1 MKSIFRIGLYTLCII
16 GFVGFMVYLGARQDY
31 RAENGDI
38 PAITSADWTKGD
50 AGAPIRLVEYSD
62 FQCPSCAMVDPLIK
76 EALKGEESR
85 VFFVYR
91 HFPLSQIHANAQY
104 AAQAAEAAGR
114 QGKFWEVHDLLF
126 EKQDEWGESENAQEM
141 IKNYVITT
149 GINMEQWAV
158 DVNDQE
164 IIKKIENDAQGALRA
179 GVDGTPTF
187 FMNGKAI
194 GRTPTSVNAWKEL
207 FDSVAL

>member
-1 MKSIFRIGLYTLCII
+1 MLS
-16 GFVGFMVYLGARQDY
+16 
-31 RAENGDI
+31 
-38 PAITSADWTKGD
+38 
-50 AGAPIRLVEYSD
+50 
-62 FQCPSCAMVDPLIK
+62 
-76 EALKGEESR
+76 EESR

>member
-1 MKSIFRIGLYTLCII
+1 MKSIFRIGLYTLCIL

>member
-1 MKSIFRIGLYTLCII
+1 MKSIFRIGLYTVLIL
-16 GFVGFMVYLGARQDY
+16 GFVAFMVYLGARQDY

-38 PAITSADWTKGD
+38 PAVTASDWTQGN
-50 AGAPIRLVEYSD
+50 ANAPIRLVEYSD
-62 FQCPSCAMVDPLIK
+62 FQCPSCAIINPLMK
-76 EALKGEESR
+76 EALKGEEER
-85 VFFVYR
+85 IMFVYR

-149 GINMEQWAV
+149 GINMEQWAA

-194 GRTPTSVNAWKEL
+194 GRTPTSVKAWKEL